1 MKGLIIF
8 IGICVLFSCKT
19 KQNSETTVS
28 QNNSNVID
36 SGIIERDHPSL
47 NIEAEIGDMTPLNI
61 EAEIGEMTQES
72 KNVQILKS
80 KIDGNHLILKI
91 GYSGGCTTHEFQ
103 FLGSA
108 MISKSLPPIRTVRL
122 VHHTD
127 DTCREYIER
136 ELIVNLKDLAYK
148 KESGSKIKLK
158 IQGAEDFLLYTYQ

>member
-36 SGIIERDHPSL
+36 SGIIERDHPS
-47 NIEAEIGDMTPLNI
+47 LNI

>member
-8 IGICVLFSCKT
+8 IGICVLFSCKI

-36 SGIIERDHPSL
+36 SGITERDHPSL
-47 NIEAEIGDMTPLNI
+47 NIEAEIGD
-61 EAEIGEMTQES
+61 MTQES

-80 KIDGNHLILKI
+80 KIDGNNLILKI

-103 FLGSA
+103 FIGSA

-136 ELIVNLKDLAYK
+136 QLVVDLKELAYK
-148 KESGSKIKLK
+148 KETGSQIKLN
-158 IQGAEDFLLYTYQ
+158 IGANEGQLLYTYQ

>member
-47 NIEAEIGDMTPLNI
+47 NIEAEIGD
-61 EAEIGEMTQES
+61 MTQES

-148 KESGSKIKLK
+148 KEGGSKIKLK

>member
-1 MKGLIIF
+1 MKVLIIF

-47 NIEAEIGDMTPLNI
+47 NIEAEIGD
-61 EAEIGEMTQES
+61 MTQES

>member
-28 QNNSNVID
+28 KNNSNVID

-47 NIEAEIGDMTPLNI
+47 NIEAEIGD
-61 EAEIGEMTQES
+61 MTQES

>member
-36 SGIIERDHPSL
+36 SGITERDHPSL
-47 NIEAEIGDMTPLNI
+47 NIEAEIGD
-61 EAEIGEMTQES
+61 MTQES

-80 KIDGNHLILKI
+80 KIDGNNLILKI

-103 FLGSA
+103 FIGSA

-136 ELIVNLKDLAYK
+136 QLVVDLKELAYK
-148 KESGSKIKLK
+148 KETGSQIKLN
-158 IQGAEDFLLYTYQ
+158 IGANEGQLLYTYQ

>member
-36 SGIIERDHPSL
+36 SGITERDHPSL
-47 NIEAEIGDMTPLNI
+47 NIEAEIGD
-61 EAEIGEMTQES
+61 MTQES

-80 KIDGNHLILKI
+80 KIDGNNLILKI

-103 FLGSA
+103 FIGSA

-136 ELIVNLKDLAYK
+136 QLVVDLKELAYK
-148 KESGSKIKLK
+148 KEAGSQIKLN
-158 IQGAEDFLLYTYQ
+158 IGANEGQLLYTYQ

>member
-47 NIEAEIGDMTPLNI
+47 NIEAEIG
-61 EAEIGEMTQES
+61 EMTQES

-80 KIDGNHLILKI
+80 KIDGNYLILKI

>member
-47 NIEAEIGDMTPLNI
+47 NIEAEIGD
-61 EAEIGEMTQES
+61 MTQES

-127 DTCREYIER
+127 DTCREYIE
-136 ELIVNLKDLAYK
+136 
-148 KESGSKIKLK
+148 
-158 IQGAEDFLLYTYQ
+158 

>member
-47 NIEAEIGDMTPLNI
+47 NIEAEIGD
-61 EAEIGEMTQES
+61 MTQES

-136 ELIVNLKDLAYK
+136 ELIVNLKGLAYK

>member
-47 NIEAEIGDMTPLNI
+47 NIEAEIGDMT
-61 EAEIGEMTQES
+61 QES

-80 KIDGNHLILKI
+80 KIDGNYLILKI

>member
-47 NIEAEIGDMTPLNI
+47 NIEAEIGD
-61 EAEIGEMTQES
+61 MTQES

-136 ELIVNLKDLAYK
+136 ELVVNLKDLAYK